1 MTMNLDFGSQYD
13 NFRNEV
19 KSFCDNYR
27 GVTVK
32 RSVLG
37 SLLYT
42 QEEST
47 TAAKEDDLVLTAQ
60 EWQKILI
67 ENGYF
72 ARNIPKEY
80 GGFGARLD
88 IVENVIINQEFSKA
102 KIPLG
107 TGGQGIDFLVPTLLE
122 MGTEE
127 QKKRYIRPALYLE
140 EIWCQGYSEP
150 NAGSDLASLQTKG
163 VLEGDEWVINGQKIW
178 TSTAKYAQMMF
189 CLVRTEPEAPKHQ
202 GISYLLIPMD
212 SPGIEVRPLV
222 DMTLNAGFNEVFLT
236 DVRIPATNIVGNR
249 GQGWLVAN
257 KTLVHERG
265 SLADPEKMMSRFN
278 ELVELM
284 KEETID
290 GQRVIDKPVFRD
302 QLMKVQGKVLALRA
316 HGLRLLS
323 ARLNRGQNVSLGTMI
338 VKLYGTEMRYEME
351 SLAIDVMGE
360 LGTLY
365 EDSPHLRNGGKWQYA
380 YMYYLGL
387 IIGGGTSQIQKN
399 IISERGLGL
408 PKEPKVKEY

>member
-1 MTMNLDFGSQYD
+1 MNLDFGSQYD

-80 GGFGARLD
+80 GGFGAKLD

-189 CLVRTEPEAPKHQ
+189 CL
-202 GISYLLIPMD
+202 L
-212 SPGIEVRPLV
+212 
-222 DMTLNAGFNEVFLT
+222 
-236 DVRIPATNIVGNR
+236 PAN
-249 GQGWLVAN
+249 
-257 KTLVHERG
+257 
-265 SLADPEKMMSRFN
+265 P
-278 ELVELM
+278 
-284 KEETID
+284 
-290 GQRVIDKPVFRD
+290 
-302 QLMKVQGKVLALRA
+302 ALCC
-316 HGLRLLS
+316 
-323 ARLNRGQNVSLGTMI
+323 Q
-338 VKLYGTEMRYEME
+338 
-351 SLAIDVMGE
+351 
-360 LGTLY
+360 
-365 EDSPHLRNGGKWQYA
+365 QY
-380 YMYYLGL
+380 
-387 IIGGGTSQIQKN
+387 
-399 IISERGLGL
+399 
-408 PKEPKVKEY
+408 